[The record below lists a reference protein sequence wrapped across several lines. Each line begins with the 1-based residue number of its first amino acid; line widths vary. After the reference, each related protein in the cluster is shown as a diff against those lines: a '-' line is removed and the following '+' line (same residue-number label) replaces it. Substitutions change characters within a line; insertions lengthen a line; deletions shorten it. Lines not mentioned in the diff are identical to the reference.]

1 MCYPCKHCGHCEK
14 SRPKPLGM
22 CPMCKTMNEPGAQ
35 ACTECGFRFPPSPG
49 KASGGDAV
57 GIGNRIRERKTVV
70 S

>member
-22 CPMCKTMNEPGAQ
+22 CPMCKAMNEPGAE
-35 ACTECGFRFPPSPG
+35 ACTECGFRFPPPPG

-57 GIGNRIRERKTVV
+57 GIGNRIRERKTVT